1 MIYLYTLPG
10 TAFNSPQISVPLLK
24 GYLNNSGL
32 ESKQFDLSSEFLKIS
47 FSKDYIKKINLN
59 YYKSLNKNE
68 RTVVDNIENSIKQL
82 QNKNINTSE
91 IIFAN
96 AQVLQYLDIIG
107 KLYDIKWGRRGI
119 EFSKKISTID
129 DVIELAI
136 DEDNSLFDKVLKNNH
151 SLENN
156 DIIYLSVQ
164 FPFQLNYAIRFSKY
178 LKKQNNNIKII
189 LGGDY
194 LTHINKN
201 LEELMQKCNDIDGIT
216 LFGNYDNV
224 VALIEMFQ
232 SRKKITN
239 IDNIIYRK
247 NQKIVFNYKTGV
259 NQFYK
264 DRYIPDFSDLNL
276 NNYLSNLKLVPF
288 TLNYGCY
295 HSKCTFCSRYFYYNG
310 YCSYNLDK
318 ILNYIKYLYEKENIE
333 AIYFVDECV
342 PPDILIKLSEYLIKN
357 NIDIKW
363 MVETRIDKKYIDTSV
378 ACLLY
383 KSGCREISFGIE
395 SYNKRIL
402 NDMNK
407 GISLNVAKKVMK
419 NFFNSG
425 ISVSATFII
434 GYPTEN
440 IINILKTLSFIKRFK
455 YLDTFG
461 LSVFNY
467 MRNSKL
473 VNLSSLDEKNDLNLI
488 YRTINDNYNQYK
500 NIISKFNKTKK
511 INKFVIKR
519 EKILYRSEY
528 MYLDRSYYSLNYKR
542 SDNNMKKKR
551 LFKMINKEELKSKIY
566 LKELKPEM
574 TQCRIVQVDNKI
586 KEKTK

>member
-247 NQKIVFNYKTGV
+247 NQKIVFNYKTEV

-425 ISVSATFII
+425 ISVSATFMI

>member
-24 GYLNNSGL
+24 GYLNNNGL

-47 FSKDYIKKINLN
+47 FSKDYIKKINPN

-239 IDNIIYRK
+239 IDNVIYRK

-425 ISVSATFII
+425 ISISATFMI